1 MDNSS
6 YTYKD
11 SNLYNARG
19 EAVMMEWERPWMKYS
34 ADIVCKNGGDILNI
48 GHGLGIVDS
57 YIQEHNPKSH
67 TIIEIHS
74 DVHKFMYENGWYEKA
89 KVIESDWKLALS
101 NLPTFDGIYFD
112 TWADNFDD
120 FKNGLITKLP
130 YLLNKGGVFSYWVN
144 TDTKDTNIIK
154 LCDTLGLD
162 IQYEK
167 FKVDVPKKQYK
178 NKNKGYIHSNLEYV
192 LLPIITNPN
201 EPLPKV
207 KDCI

>member
-1 MDNSS
+1 MDSRK
-6 YTYKD
+6 YTYED
-11 SNLYNARG
+11 NNLYNSKG
-19 EAVMMEWERPWMKYS
+19 EAVMMEWERDWMKYS

-74 DVHKFMYENGWYEKA
+74 DVHKFMYENGWYETA

-112 TWADNFDD
+112 TWADNPHD
-120 FKNGLITKLP
+120 FRNGLIRRLP
-130 YLLNKGGVFSYWVN
+130 YLLNKGGIFSYWVN
-144 TDTKDTNIIK
+144 LNVRDIDMVE
-154 LCDTLGLD
+154 LCESIGLEIRYERFD
-162 IQYEK
+162 IN
-167 FKVDVPKKQYK
+167 VPEKQYK
-178 NKNKGYIHSNLEYV
+178 NKNKTYINSDLKFV
-192 LLPIITNPN
+192 MLPIITNPN

-207 KDCI
+207 NDCI